1 MILICYFQEHSRTC
15 LRTFSNQVTKRITNN
30 CSWKRVHTN
39 PISKNS
45 FWLLSCLTK
54 VPASRTWANPSARIK
69 TMRTWA
75 SDKQYLISVANSTDR
90 AYQLGVVEL
99 GISSVCDACKDLPR
113 LLRCMRLTVID
124 RLKRNISGVCTH
136 YFVLLCNEI
145 SSELVEDGSLVGHFK
160 HFLQHVRCLI
170 HYCGNRSML

>member
-1 MILICYFQEHSRTC
+1 METGTYKPYIQKFILITKLSYESTGISNVSKSKCSHQNNEDMGKRQAVPNICCEQYRPCLSARCRGIRDQQC
-15 LRTFSNQVTKRITNN
+15 LR
-30 CSWKRVHTN
+30 
-39 PISKNS
+39 
-45 FWLLSCLTK
+45 CL
-54 VPASRTWANPSARIK
+54 
-69 TMRTWA
+69 
-75 SDKQYLISVANSTDR
+75 Q
-90 AYQLGVVEL
+90 
-99 GISSVCDACKDLPR
+99 R
-113 LLRCMRLTVID
+113 LTETTALRLTVID